1 MKPTVKF
8 GLIFAAIWIGFKLVL
23 FSTLTGPDRYNLQ
36 PAILTNILCLLLA
49 ITLGLYFHKRKATEQ
64 SNALGDI
71 KSAMGAGMIYTMIVT
86 VFMYFYYSKIDPE
99 YIEHQR
105 SEAAMQ
111 LEKLLNDPEEFKKM
125 KESNGDFEVMS
136 KDEIRASLIT
146 NQEAMYSTQA
156 VTTIGLLGMLMLATV
171 NSILI
176 SIVMRRVIFK
186 GIDQTQSWPI
196 DQ

>member
-36 PAILTNILCLLLA
+36 PAILANILCLLLA
-49 ITLGLYFHKRKATEQ
+49 ITLGLYFHKRNATEQ

-86 VFMYFYYSKIDPE
+86 VFLYFYYSKIDPE
-99 YIEHQR
+99 YNQHQR

-111 LEKLLNDPEEFKKM
+111 LEKMLNDPEEFKKL
-125 KESNGDFEVMS
+125 KGSNGDFEVMS

>member
-8 GLIFAAIWIGFKLVL
+8 GLIFAAIWIGFKLIL
-23 FSTLTGPDRYNLQ
+23 FSTLTSPDRYNLQ
-36 PAILTNILCLLLA
+36 PAILANILCLLLA
-49 ITLGLYFHKRKATEQ
+49 ITLGLYFHKRNATEQ

-71 KSAMGAGMIYTMIVT
+71 KSAMGAGMVYTMIVT
-86 VFMYFYYSKIDPE
+86 VFLYFYYSKIDPE
-99 YIEHQR
+99 YNQHQR

-111 LEKLLNDPEEFKKM
+111 LEKMLNDPEEFKKL
-125 KESNGDFEVMS
+125 KGSNGDFEVMS

>member
-36 PAILTNILCLLLA
+36 PAILANILCLLLA
-49 ITLGLYFHKRKATEQ
+49 ITLGLYFHKRNATEQ

-71 KSAMGAGMIYTMIVT
+71 KSAMGAGMVYTMIVT
-86 VFMYFYYSKIDPE
+86 VFLYFYYSKIDPE
-99 YIEHQR
+99 YNQHQR

-111 LEKLLNDPEEFKKM
+111 LEKMLNDPEEFKKL
-125 KESNGDFEVMS
+125 KGSNGDFEVMS

>member
-36 PAILTNILCLLLA
+36 PAILANILCLLLA
-49 ITLGLYFHKRKATEQ
+49 ITLGLYFHKRNATEQ

-86 VFMYFYYSKIDPE
+86 VFLYFYYSKIDPE
-99 YIEHQR
+99 YNQHQR

-111 LEKLLNDPEEFKKM
+111 LEKMLNDPEEFKKL
-125 KESNGDFEVMS
+125 KGSNGDFEVMS

-156 VTTIGLLGMLMLATV
+156 VTTVSLLGMLMLATV

>member
-99 YIEHQR
+99 YIQHQR

-111 LEKLLNDPEEFKKM
+111 LEKLLNDPEEFEKM

>member
-8 GLIFAAIWIGFKLVL
+8 GLIFAAIWIGFKLIL

-36 PAILTNILCLLLA
+36 PAILANILCLLLA
-49 ITLGLYFHKRKATEQ
+49 ITLGLYFHKRNATEQ

-86 VFMYFYYSKIDPE
+86 VFLYFYYSKIDPE
-99 YIEHQR
+99 YNQHQR

-111 LEKLLNDPEEFKKM
+111 LEKMLNDPEEFKKL
-125 KESNGDFEVMS
+125 KGSNGEFEVMS

>member
-71 KSAMGAGMIYTMIVT
+71 KSAMGAGMVYTIIVT
-86 VFMYFYYSKIDPE
+86 FFLYFYYSKIDPE
-99 YIEHQR
+99 YNQHQR

-111 LEKLLNDPEEFKKM
+111 VDKMLQDPEEFKKL
-125 KESNGDFEVMS
+125 KASNADFEVMS
-136 KDEIRASLIT
+136 KAEIRASLLT
-146 NQEAMYSTQA
+146 NQEALYSTQA
-156 VTTIGLLGMLMLATV
+156 VTTISLLGMLMLATV

-176 SIVMRRVIFK
+176 TIVMRRVIFK
-186 GIDQTQSWPI
+186 GIAQTPSWPTEK
-196 DQ
+196 

>member
-8 GLIFAAIWIGFKLVL
+8 GLIFAAIWIGFKLIL

-36 PAILTNILCLLLA
+36 PAILANILCLLLA
-49 ITLGLYFHKRKATEQ
+49 ITLGLYFHKRNATEQ

-86 VFMYFYYSKIDPE
+86 VFLYFYYSKIDPE
-99 YIEHQR
+99 YNQHQR

-111 LEKLLNDPEEFKKM
+111 LEKMLNDPEEFKKL
-125 KESNGDFEVMS
+125 KGSNGDFEVMS

>member
-71 KSAMGAGMIYTMIVT
+71 KSAMGAGMIYTIIVT
-86 VFMYFYYSKIDPE
+86 FFLYFYYSKIDPE
-99 YIEHQR
+99 YNLHQR

-111 LEKLLNDPEEFKKM
+111 MDKLLNDPEEFKKL
-125 KESNGDFEVMS
+125 KGSNGDFEVMS
-136 KDEIRASLIT
+136 KDEIRASLLT
-146 NQEAMYSTQA
+146 NQEALYSTQA
-156 VTTIGLLGMLMLATV
+156 VTTISLLGMLMLATV

-176 SIVMRRVIFK
+176 TIVMRRVIFK
-186 GIDQTQSWPI
+186 GIAQTPSWPTEK
-196 DQ
+196 

>member
-8 GLIFAAIWIGFKLVL
+8 GLIFAAIWIGFKLIL

-36 PAILTNILCLLLA
+36 PAILANILCLLLA
-49 ITLGLYFHKRKATEQ
+49 ITLGLYFHKRNATEQ

-86 VFMYFYYSKIDPE
+86 VFLYFYYSKIDPE
-99 YIEHQR
+99 YNQHQR

-111 LEKLLNDPEEFKKM
+111 LEKMLNDPEEFKKL
-125 KESNGDFEVMS
+125 KGSNGDFEVMS

-146 NQEAMYSTQA
+146 NQ
-156 VTTIGLLGMLMLATV
+156 
-171 NSILI
+171 
-176 SIVMRRVIFK
+176 
-186 GIDQTQSWPI
+186 
-196 DQ
+196 